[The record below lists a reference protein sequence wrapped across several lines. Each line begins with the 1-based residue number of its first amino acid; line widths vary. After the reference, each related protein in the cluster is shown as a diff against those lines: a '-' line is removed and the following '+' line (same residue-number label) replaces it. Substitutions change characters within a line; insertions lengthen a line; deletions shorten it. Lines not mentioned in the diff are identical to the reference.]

1 MPVWEG
7 NPDNVV
13 GIVNTKNLFHL
24 FSQFRLV
31 LVEDAMY
38 PPIVADPD
46 QTVGALLGVFRRE
59 RRPMAVVRDASGTF
73 LGIVTLED
81 ILEEIV
87 GEIED
92 EHDVPVRPPAPP
104 PAPVPPPS
112 GRAGSALA
120 TGAHLAQPPPAGPEP
135 KR

>member
-1 MPVWEG
+1 M
-7 NPDNVV
+7 

-24 FSQFRLV
+24 FSQYRLV
-31 LVEDAMY
+31 LLEDAMY
-38 PPIVADPD
+38 APIFADPD
-46 QTVGALLGVFRRE
+46 QTVGSLLGVFRRE
-59 RRPMAVVRDASGTF
+59 RRPMAVVRDAAGTF
-73 LGIVTLED
+73 LGLVTLED

-92 EHDVPVRPPAPP
+92 EHDVPARAPAPP
-104 PAPVPPPS
+104 PAP

-120 TGAHLAQPPPAGPEP
+120 TGALPPPAPGPEP